1 MKRNTIIITACI
13 MFAFVSLAIA
23 QNTIHKPAQ
32 PVKKK
37 YVYAMLYYQNEWDRI
52 GGNPRQKFVDGNNVP
67 DDVSQKVS
75 KSKSVAEALDYLGAD
90 GWELVSTV
98 IRDINTGEEHIH
110 YLKKE
115 LN

>member
-1 MKRNTIIITACI
+1 MKRNVIITACI
-13 MFAFVSLAIA
+13 IFIFASLAIA
-23 QNTIHKPAQ
+23 QNANSKSAQ
-32 PVKKK
+32 SVKKK

-52 GGNPRQKFVDGNNVP
+52 GGNPREKFVESNNVP
-67 DDVSQKVS
+67 QEVSQKVS
-75 KSKSVAEALDYLGAD
+75 KSKSVYEALDYLGAE